1 MNIISGIARGLSM
14 CACPTKSGLR
24 GANAVGEEHL
34 QMWHVLNV
42 HKCTVGE
49 TIHGLK
55 GFLNG
60 MRLRMGNGIFPCFF
74 AFFEV

>member
-1 MNIISGIARGLSM
+1 M

-42 HKCTVGE
+42 YKCTVGE
-49 TIHGLK
+49 AIHGLK
-55 GFLNG
+55 VFFYL
-60 MRLRMGNGIFPCFF
+60 MG
-74 AFFEV
+74 